1 MKAASTSGRPLLIT
15 LICAIG
21 LLFLLCSFVSV
32 NHFLDDSFIEFSS
45 IVTLASLIGIWKM
58 KRLALYIYS
67 SVFAVNQFV
76 AVYLEHWMV
85 QATFIPLAIIGITAF
100 YHNKMN

>member
-1 MKAASTSGRPLLIT
+1 MKALVTSGRPLPIS

-21 LLFLLCSFVSV
+21 LLFLLCSFINV
-32 NHFLDDSFIEFSS
+32 NYFLDDPFIQFSS

-58 KRLALYIYS
+58 KKLALYIYS
-67 SVFAVNQFV
+67 IVFAVNQFV
-76 AVYLEHWMV
+76 SIYLDNWV
-85 QATFIPLAIIGITAF
+85 LNSTFIPLGIIGITLF